1 LSCLGGA
8 SHSSPTSNY
17 GYGISRWLESAG
29 TSSHPSQLHFI
40 ADTVFGYVVIEYNL
54 TKFLSRARLLSRI
67 PSIPFLSF
75 LELFRAKIGVD
86 LNSPLE
92 ASPTPP
98 TPPAPQSMPLL
109 QPSLQAP
116 PRDGFII
123 ASKGRSNVIAPQQP
137 SEPLRPSSP
146 RLAASSSRPQGQT

>member
-17 GYGISRWLESAG
+17 GCGISRWLESAG
-29 TSSHPSQLHFI
+29 TSSHLSQLHFI

-75 LELFRAKIGVD
+75 LELPRVKIGVD
-86 LNSPLE
+86 FNSPLE

-109 QPSLQAP
+109 QAP
-116 PRDGFII
+116 PRYGFIR
-123 ASKGRSNVIAPQQP
+123 ASNGRSNVIAPQQP